1 MSGPWELE
9 SAGKRNV
16 ESGLEA
22 NGSQGQ
28 EEQEPVSSTACGE
41 PEEEEETEEEEGSCC
56 SEEGEDGSNIY
67 FYYTIGERWIDYL
80 QRTEDSGFLRH
91 VRPKV
96 TLLRV
101 GVKGLCVTVVPV
113 EAMGEKEVCLWEGC
127 HPGAGMGAL
136 HVIYLQLVALERWC
150 QWPTSHSSVLRCC
163 CRWGCAWL
171 ALLWGPLGCFMGLQG
186 SSVLVAGLD
195 TPSAF

>member
-1 MSGPWELE
+1 M
-9 SAGKRNV
+9 

-101 GVKGLCVTVVPV
+101 GVKGLCV
-113 EAMGEKEVCLWEGC
+113 
-127 HPGAGMGAL
+127 
-136 HVIYLQLVALERWC
+136 
-150 QWPTSHSSVLRCC
+150 
-163 CRWGCAWL
+163 
-171 ALLWGPLGCFMGLQG
+171 
-186 SSVLVAGLD
+186 
-195 TPSAF
+195 